1 MDENHES
8 CGLVGVAEY
17 GLCCLAKNEQI
28 LFSVIWLLLYGFY
41 GENDDLMIQV
51 EVENV
56 MGCFEDNVNL
66 V

>member
-1 MDENHES
+1 M
-8 CGLVGVAEY
+8 AEY